1 MTVASLKQMLGIPAT
16 DSLPLFKDENK
27 PEWLSFF
34 QNSSRTQICVHA
46 DTLAKI
52 KAGEDF
58 FLKTANKVAK
68 ESGEPFV
75 QHVLCISTRVP
86 DATL

>member
-1 MTVASLKQMLGIPAT
+1 MNVATLKDKLGIAQT
-16 DSLPLFKDENK
+16 DKLPLFKDENK

-34 QNSSRTQICVHA
+34 QNETRTQVCVHA

-58 FLKTANKVAK
+58 FLKTADKVSK
-68 ESGEPFV
+68 ESQKPFV
-75 QHVLCISTRVP
+75 QHVLCISSKVA
-86 DATL
+86 DDFL